1 MNAVGQDR
9 ESVVA
14 RSIGLGAGPEDSSR
28 PGRAVFREGRHTVNH
43 TPADAQTRFFF
54 RVLESASQPFVA
66 VDLDL
71 RFVLVNPAFETLTGY
86 SADELRAMTV
96 AEITPDRWQG
106 PGLQALER
114 LHSSGRSVRYEKE
127 YLRKD
132 GSLIAVEAVVDVD
145 RDESGEIRGYFSFVT
160 DASERKQAE
169 RALRDSEERFRRL
182 YDEAPFGYHEIDA
195 EGTIVGINRTECEM
209 LGFSREEMIGR
220 PVFDFVAEEL
230 KEVARVAV
238 HEKIRGERPLTPIE
252 RTYLTKD
259 GRGLTVS
266 IEERY
271 RLDDEGRI
279 IGIRSTMQD
288 ITDRMQTEAALV
300 ASERRARALFEGIED
315 VVFVHDLEGRILDA
329 NPAACR
335 RLGYSRRE
343 FLRLKTTDLDDPEFA
358 AGYGDRL
365 QKQKERRHVAFE
377 GRHRTKD
384 GQPIPVDISTSM
396 IQLED
401 QDAILAVCRDITERK
416 ALEEARRRFADAE
429 QQNARALEE
438 KNRDLSQSEARYRR
452 LTEGS
457 HDAVVVADGEGRI
470 TLFNPAAERT
480 FGYMADEVLGEP
492 LSVLI
497 PLALRDAHQNG
508 LDRYVATRQSR
519 VVGQTIELNGRRKD
533 GEEFPLELSLS
544 AVEGEGDLQF
554 IGAIRDQTERQRMR
568 AMLVQSEKLASIGL
582 LSAGVAHEINNP
594 LAYVGN
600 NLAVLDRD
608 FKGVL
613 AMMDC
618 YEEAHPVLAE
628 ADPGRLARV
637 QELSDDLD
645 WPYVRANLER
655 MLTRTRDGVQRVANI
670 VQNLRGLARTSP
682 PKMEPVMI
690 PELIAPALEM
700 IQGRIRRRGVEIV
713 QSHATPR
720 RVPCVPSQISQVVL
734 NLLVNAVQAI
744 ESSGREE
751 GGRIEIATRPD
762 GDYYAIEVADDGPGI
777 DPECI
782 PRLFD
787 PFFTTKPVGEG
798 TGLGLSISHGIV
810 TGHGGKIE
818 VESAPGQ
825 GTRFRVLLP
834 LGAPPA

>member
-1 MNAVGQDR
+1 MNY
-9 ESVVA
+9 
-14 RSIGLGAGPEDSSR
+14 P
-28 PGRAVFREGRHTVNH
+28 
-43 TPADAQTRFFF
+43 PADAQTRFFF
-54 RVLESASQPFVA
+54 RLLESTAQPFVA

-71 RFVLVNPAFETLTGY
+71 RFVLTNPAFEALTGF
-86 SADELRAMTV
+86 SGEELRGMTV
-96 AEITPDRWQG
+96 GEITPARWRES
-106 PGLQALER
+106 GLRALDQLRET
-114 LHSSGRSVRYEKE
+114 GRSVRYEKE
-127 YLRKD
+127 YRRKD
-132 GSLIAVEAVVDVD
+132 GSFVPVEAVVDVD
-145 RDESGEIRGYFSFVT
+145 RDDSGEVRGYFSFVT

-169 RALRDSEERFRRL
+169 DALRESEARFRRL

-195 EGTIVGINRTECEM
+195 KGTIVNLNRTECEM
-209 LGFSREEMIGR
+209 LGYAREEVVGR
-220 PVFDFVAEEL
+220 PIFDFIAEEL
-230 KEVARVAV
+230 RDVARVAV
-238 HEKIRGERPLTPIE
+238 AEKLNGERPLAPIE
-252 RTYLTKD
+252 RTYVTKD
-259 GRGLTVS
+259 GRHLTVA

-271 RLDDEGRI
+271 RLDGDGRI
-279 IGIRSTMQD
+279 VGLRTHHAGHHLGGCRPRPRWSPRSVGPGPCSRGSRTSSSS
-288 ITDRMQTEAALV
+288 TTW
-300 ASERRARALFEGIED
+300 RA
-315 VVFVHDLEGRILDA
+315 RILDA

-343 FLRLKTTDLDDPEFA
+343 LLHLQTSDLDDPEFA
-358 AGYGDRL
+358 AGFEDRL
-365 QKQKERRHVAFE
+365 RKHQVERRHVAFE

-384 GQPIPVDISTSM
+384 GRIIPVDISTSM

-401 QDAILAVCRDITERK
+401 KDAILAVCRDITERK
-416 ALEEARRRFADAE
+416 ALEEARRQFAEAE
-429 QQNARALEE
+429 RQAACALEE
-438 KNRDLSQSEARYRR
+438 KNRDLSRSEARYRR

-457 HDAVVVADGEGRI
+457 HDAVVVADGEGLV

-480 FGYMADEVLGEP
+480 FGYPADEVIGKP
-492 LSVLI
+492 LSLLI
-497 PLALRDAHQNG
+497 PRALREAHQNG
-508 LDRYVATRQSR
+508 LARDAETREAR
-519 VVGQTIELNGRRKD
+519 VVGQTMELHGRRKD

-544 AVEGEGDLQF
+544 AVEGEGELQF
-554 IGAIRDQTERQRMR
+554 IGSIRDQTERQRMR

-613 AMMDC
+613 AMMEC
-618 YEEAHPVLAE
+618 YEGGHPALAS
-628 ADPGRLARV
+628 ADPDRLARV

-700 IQGRIRRRGVEIV
+700 IQGRIKRRGVEVV
-713 QSHATPR
+713 QLHEKPR

-744 ESSGREE
+744 ESKGEE
-751 GGRIEIATRPD
+751 QGGRIEVRTRPV
-762 GDYYAIEVADDGPGI
+762 GDYYAIEVGDDGPGI
-777 DPECI
+777 DPGCL

-818 VESAPGQ
+818 VDSEPGK
-825 GTRFRVLLP
+825 GTTFRVLIP
-834 LGAPPA
+834 LGQPPA